1 MKNVKRIVELTNRI
15 NQKDKSTWVTLYY
28 SFDDDAVYS
37 KDKAGRYRICELIN
51 PHTEQDVIDTV
62 EWWKRL

>member
-28 SFDDDAVYS
+28 SFDTDSVYS
-37 KDKAGRYRICELIN
+37 KPREGAYRVCELIN
-51 PHTEQDVIDTV
+51 PHTEKDVIDTID
-62 EWWKRL
+62 WWKKL

>member
-1 MKNVKRIVELTNRI
+1 MKGIKRIVDLTNKI

-28 SFDDDAVYS
+28 SFDTDSVYS
-37 KDKAGRYRICELIN
+37 DPRPGAYRICELIN
-51 PHTEQDVIDTV
+51 PNTRKDIIDTV